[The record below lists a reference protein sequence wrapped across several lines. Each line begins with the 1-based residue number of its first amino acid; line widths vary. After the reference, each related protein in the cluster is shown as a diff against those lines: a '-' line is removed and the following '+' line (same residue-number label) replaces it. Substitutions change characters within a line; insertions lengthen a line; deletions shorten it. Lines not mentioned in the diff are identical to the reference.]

1 MMAENNYPYSDIKF
15 IKPLIKK
22 AARPKQTSLSN
33 RVPVGSGF
41 TAGLYPIIDIIR
53 RFLYFP

>member
-1 MMAENNYPYSDIKF
+1 MTAESNYQYSDVKF

-22 AARPKQTSLSN
+22 AAGPTQTSLSN

>member
-1 MMAENNYPYSDIKF
+1 VISNSLDPW
-15 IKPLIKK
+15 LKK
-22 AARPKQTSLSN
+22 AAGPKQTSLSN